1 MDHPV
6 SHHSGRNLLEWW
18 KLKTGRNTR
27 LNLRTKNMVLALII
41 GAVAVVLYVYAIY
54 HVMGSMAK
62 S

>member
-1 MDHPV
+1 
-6 SHHSGRNLLEWW
+6 
-18 KLKTGRNTR
+18 
-27 LNLRTKNMVLALII
+27 MVLALII